1 MAEQYSKSSRNPTAQ
16 LDTRYSKT
24 VVSPAAPQNIYEL
37 TLCQT
42 LSKGAAHPSCMC
54 VRVSER
60 AVGARTKPQAGD
72 NYYTVRRRRRT
83 SQPAQAIIRNWIA
96 KWVSGC
102 FFVYLV
108 LLRTPFVSA
117 LYVCVTSEAD
127 WFRAQPMNYL
137 LSLCVQ
143 TSPSACRALFRSQ
156 SPVPSGALLSQVKSV
171 NTDGRDHLN
180 DDGAPVPC
188 HRSHER
194 WWCLARR
201 ENPSS

>member
-1 MAEQYSKSSRNPTAQ
+1 MVVRLNWVAELYSKSSRNPTAQ

-60 AVGARTKPQAGD
+60 AVGARTKPQAGRQLLHCPTTTT
-72 NYYTVRRRRRT
+72 NEPT
-83 SQPAQAIIRNWIA
+83 SSSNNKKLNSQV
-96 KWVSGC
+96 VSGC

-108 LLRTPFVSA
+108 LVRTPFVSA
-117 LYVCVTSEAD
+117 LYVCVTSDAD

-137 LSLCVQ
+137 LSLCVHV
-143 TSPSACRALFRSQ
+143 TL
-156 SPVPSGALLSQVKSV
+156 
-171 NTDGRDHLN
+171 
-180 DDGAPVPC
+180 
-188 HRSHER
+188 
-194 WWCLARR
+194 CL
-201 ENPSS
+201 